1 VMTRPILRTV
11 ANQQELDG
19 LFQAL
24 ADPTRRAVVER
35 LGAAPASTSEL
46 ASHFTMALP
55 SFTRH
60 LDVLDRC
67 GLVTSRK
74 DGRVR
79 TYQLVPA
86 GLAPAEHWLTT
97 QHRLWSRRLDQL
109 DTLLTTI
116 GLTDHEENP

>member
-1 VMTRPILRTV
+1 MADTILRIV
-11 ANQQELDG
+11 ANQQVLDG

-24 ADPTRRAVVER
+24 ADPTRRTVLER
-35 LGAAPASTSEL
+35 LGAGSASTGQL
-46 ASHFTMALP
+46 ASPFEMALP

-67 GLVTSRK
+67 GLVTSHK
-74 DGRVR
+74 QGRVR

-97 QHRLWSRRLDQL
+97 QHRLWNRRLDQL

-116 GLTDHEENP
+116 GPTDPEENS

>member
-1 VMTRPILRTV
+1 VMTRLILRPV
-11 ANQQELDG
+11 AKQQELDG
-19 LFQAL
+19 LFHAL

-35 LGAAPASTSEL
+35 LGAAPASTSAL
-46 ASHFTMALP
+46 ASHFEMALP

-74 DGRVR
+74 QGRVR

-86 GLAPAEHWLTT
+86 GLEPAEHWLTT
-97 QHRLWSRRLDQL
+97 QHRLWNRRLDQL

-116 GLTDHEENP
+116 GLTDPEENP